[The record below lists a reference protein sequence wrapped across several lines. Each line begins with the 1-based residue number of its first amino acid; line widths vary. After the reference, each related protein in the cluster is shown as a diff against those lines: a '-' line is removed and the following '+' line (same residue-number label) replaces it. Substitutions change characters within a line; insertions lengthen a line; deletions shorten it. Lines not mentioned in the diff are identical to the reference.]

1 VRRTNVWS
9 RNRRR
14 RRGLVESRGSA
25 FGGARFP
32 MGATFLS
39 NIGLRLS
46 EEAEKEVEEAM
57 SVPSERVVW

>member
-1 VRRTNVWS
+1 
-9 RNRRR
+9 
-14 RRGLVESRGSA
+14 
-25 FGGARFP
+25 